1 VTTFLLI
8 RHGHTDAVDAYIAGT
23 AAGTPLSEFGRRQVN
38 VLTERLRGVPLTA
51 VLASPLTRT
60 IETATPIA
68 RSHDLD
74 LHVQPAFGEFEFGA
88 WTGRRFRDDLDADP
102 LWQRFNR
109 VRSLTR
115 PPQGELMLDVQQRA
129 ITALQA
135 AAATFPGGR
144 VAVVSHGDVIRA
156 ALMYILGMPLDLVHR
171 LEVSPASVSIVTLDA
186 DGGVVRQVNGDNA
199 REAL

>member
-1 VTTFLLI
+1 MTTFLLI
-8 RHGHTDAVDAYIAGT
+8 RHGHTDAVNEYIAGT
-23 AAGTPLSEFGRRQVN
+23 AAGTPLSELGHRQVN

-60 IETATPIA
+60 METATPIA

-74 LHVQPAFGEFEFGA
+74 VLAQPAFGEFEFGA

-109 VRSLTR
+109 VRSLTH
-115 PPQGELMLDVQQRA
+115 PPRGELMLDVQQRA
-129 ITALQA
+129 ITALL
-135 AAATFPGGR
+135 AAATAFPGGR

-156 ALMYILGMPLDLVHR
+156 ALMYILGTPLDFVHR
-171 LEVSPASVSIVTLDA
+171 LEISPASVSIVTV
-186 DGGVVRQVNGDNA
+186 DGDGAVVRQVNGDNGHA
-199 REAL
+199 AL